1 MVIVAVIEDDLSVLD
16 ALGLLIEHQGW
27 EVRTYSTGADFLRD
41 LKANDRIDCVILDSH
56 LGGPDGDEVARRLI
70 GSKIPIIGL
79 TARPESHVTRRLEM
93 LNPVVMLTKPTQPD
107 ELIDWIEKSLPSQPG
122 NR

>member
-107 ELIDWIEKSLPSQPG
+107 ELIDWIQKTL
-122 NR
+122 RD